1 MALIQC
7 LLGAASPVL
16 SSQTY
21 TFERDKHGRFVAEVF
36 DLVHIQ
42 CLLSRDDIYREVK
55 AEPEKPIEAHIETL
69 LGSSVLPPM
78 VEIGPDI
85 SVQLGEIVAR
95 AHTESGLSI
104 ADWNAMANDEREALL
119 AATVDAMTA
128 EHAPKQTEP
137 EAEAEPEAPDALG
150 LADLADSTEAQTPE
164 PETDDQP
171 DAPTEEPSKEEPEQ
185 PATDSVVSSIVT
197 EAVVKPATAPRR
209 GRRRG

>member
-7 LLGAASPVL
+7 LLGPASPVL

-21 TFERDKHGRFVAEVF
+21 MFERDKHGRFVAEVF

-69 LGSSVLPPM
+69 LGSSVLPFM

-85 SVQLGEIVAR
+85 SVQLGEVVAR
-95 AHTESGLSI
+95 AHTASGLSI
-104 ADWNAMANDEREALL
+104 ADWNAMADDAREALL
-119 AATVDAMTA
+119 AATVDAMKA
-128 EHAPKQTEP
+128 ENAPAQLEPEP

-150 LADLADSTEAQTPE
+150 LADSAEAQTPE
-164 PETDDQP
+164 PEADDEP
-171 DAPTEEPSKEEPEQ
+171 DAWSENQPKEQPEQ
-185 PATDSVVSSIVT
+185 PAADSVVSSIVT

>member
-69 LGSSVLPPM
+69 LGSSVLPSM
-78 VEIGPDI
+78 VEIGPNI
-85 SVQLGEIVAR
+85 YVQLGDVVAR
-95 AHTESGLSI
+95 AHTESGLTL

-119 AATVDAMTA
+119 AATVDAMKA
-128 EHAPKQTEP
+128 ENAPAQPEP
-137 EAEAEPEAPDALG
+137 EPEPEPEPGPEAAAEPETPDVPG
-150 LADLADSTEAQTPE
+150 LADESRPEADGEDE
-164 PETDDQP
+164 PETTP
-171 DAPTEEPSKEEPEQ
+171 EEQ

>member
-7 LLGAASPVL
+7 LLGPASPVL

-21 TFERDKHGRFVAEVF
+21 MFERDKHGRFVAEVF

-69 LGSSVLPPM
+69 LGSSVLPSM
-78 VEIGPDI
+78 VEIGPEI
-85 SVQLGEIVAR
+85 SVQLGEVVAR

-104 ADWNAMANDEREALL
+104 ADWNAMADDAREALL
-119 AATVDAMTA
+119 AATVEAMKA
-128 EHAPKQTEP
+128 ENAPVQPEPEP
-137 EAEAEPEAPDALG
+137 EAVAEPEMPDAPGLG
-150 LADLADSTEAQTPE
+150 DDAGEAQPEADDGDE
-164 PETDDQP
+164 PET
-171 DAPTEEPSKEEPEQ
+171 APQEQ